1 MKPSSSRSSI
11 VWSAGTG
18 AEPARAMSEI
28 VYLDGEYLPRG
39 EARVSVEDRGFL
51 FGDGVYEVSPAYE
64 GTFLRLDRHLA
75 RMARGLRS
83 LQISLGVSELE
94 EVHRELM
101 RRNGLEDEPMSVVY
115 LQVTRG
121 VATRTHHFPPPATR
135 PTVFAY
141 GRAFHRPDPA
151 EWIEG
156 YGAITYPDRRW
167 SRADLKTLQLLP
179 SVMAQEAARHA
190 GEKDAILVRDGIAL
204 EGSHNNL
211 FFVFD
216 GTIRTHPPS
225 NQILPG
231 ITRELVLEIAR
242 SRGLEVEE
250 RPTPVEE
257 VVEAREIFFTGTTTE
272 IRPTVRVNGHPVGN
286 GRVGPV
292 TRALYEAFLERVTEE
307 CGLGGSDGG
316 KG

>member
-1 MKPSSSRSSI
+1 
-11 VWSAGTG
+11 
-18 AEPARAMSEI
+18 MSGV
-28 VYLDGEYLPRG
+28 VYLDGEYLPAD

-51 FGDGVYEVSPAYE
+51 FGDGVYEVTPAYR
-64 GTFLRLDRHLA
+64 GSFLRLDRHLA
-75 RMARGLRS
+75 RLARGIRELRIP
-83 LQISLGVSELE
+83 LRDPGLE
-94 EVHRELM
+94 EVHRELLA
-101 RRNGLEDEPMSVVY
+101 RNGLEDEPMSIVY

-141 GRAFHRPDPA
+141 ARAFERADPA
-151 EWIEG
+151 EWLEG

-179 SVMAQEAARHA
+179 AVMAQEAARDA
-190 GEKDAILVRDGIAL
+190 GEKDAILVREGIAL

-216 GTIRTHPPS
+216 GALRTHPTS

-242 SRGLEVEE
+242 ESGVEVEE
-250 RPTPVEE
+250 RPTPVED
-257 VVEAREIFFTGTTTE
+257 VVEATEIFFTGTTTE
-272 IRPTVRVNGHPVGN
+272 IRPTVRVNGHPVGT

-292 TRALYEAFLERVTEE
+292 TRSLYEAFLERVKEE
-307 CGLGGSDGG
+307 CGEG
-316 KG
+316 